1 MPASWSELS
10 NAFSNPIEAVEA
22 AHDRS
27 NAHENSR
34 PAVGIEI
41 NETGHL
47 LGYEA
52 AIPPQ
57 HIAGDSVE
65 VKARKNQ
72 NPAGALGRRSRRV
85 SQFPAASEP

>member
-34 PAVGIEI
+34 PAVGSEI

-57 HIAGDSVE
+57 HIAGDSCRGE
-65 VKARKNQ
+65 
-72 NPAGALGRRSRRV
+72 GAKKSKPGRR
-85 SQFPAASEP
+85 PGAT